1 MIPRFSGRPGKDPAG
16 TRPDEQRAAD
26 IFRRFF
32 HVLARLDAGA
42 LRSLV
47 EAMTPGAP
55 ETKGSARAKRA
66 KRASAGPQAGRE
78 VE

>member
-1 MIPRFSGRPGKDPAG
+1 MIPRFSGRPGQRPAG
-16 TRPDEQRAAD
+16 TRSDEQQAAD

-32 HVLARLDAGA
+32 HVLERLDSGA

-55 ETKGSARAKRA
+55 ETKGGPPSRAR
-66 KRASAGPQAGRE
+66 RASTKPQAGRE
-78 VE
+78 AE